1 MSFCS
6 QGARK
11 EAIRLSDKEQGLFWW
26 GDLYS
31 ISKDKDKDKGK
42 DKDNDRDEDKDKF
55 TEEGIFGVDSLHVSE
70 GAVPPQPSEQLASCV
85 QILMEQRAE
94 GKRVKTPFAIRVG
107 LVLNRARSF

>member
-1 MSFCS
+1 M
-6 QGARK
+6 
-11 EAIRLSDKEQGLFWW
+11 DNN
-26 GDLYS
+26 
-31 ISKDKDKDKGK
+31 KDK
-42 DKDNDRDEDKDKF
+42 DEDKDKF
-55 TEEGIFGVDSLHVSE
+55 KEEGIFGVDSLHVSE

>member
-31 ISKDKDKDKGK
+31 ISKDKDKDK
-42 DKDNDRDEDKDKF
+42 DKDEDKDKF
-55 TEEGIFGVDSLHVSE
+55 KEESIFDVDSLHVSE
-70 GAVPPQPSEQLASCV
+70 GAVPSQPSEQLASCV

-107 LVLNRARSF
+107 LVLNRARNF

>member
-31 ISKDKDKDKGK
+31 ISKDKDKDK
-42 DKDNDRDEDKDKF
+42 DKDEDKDKF
-55 TEEGIFGVDSLHVSE
+55 KEEGLFGVDSLHVSE
-70 GAVPPQPSEQLASCV
+70 GAVPSQPSEQLASCV

>member
-31 ISKDKDKDKGK
+31 ISKDKDKDK
-42 DKDNDRDEDKDKF
+42 DKDEDKDKF
-55 TEEGIFGVDSLHVSE
+55 KEESIFDVDSLHVSE
-70 GAVPPQPSEQLASCV
+70 GAVPSQPSEQLASCV

>member
-31 ISKDKDKDKGK
+31 ISKDKDKDK
-42 DKDNDRDEDKDKF
+42 DEDKDKF
-55 TEEGIFGVDSLHVSE
+55 KEDGIFGVDSLHVSE

>member
-31 ISKDKDKDKGK
+31 ISKDKD
-42 DKDNDRDEDKDKF
+42 EDKDKF
-55 TEEGIFGVDSLHVSE
+55 KEEGIFGVDSLHVSE
-70 GAVPPQPSEQLASCV
+70 GAVPSQPSEQLASCV

>member
-31 ISKDKDKDKGK
+31 ISKDKDKGK
-42 DKDNDRDEDKDKF
+42 DIDNDRDEDKDKF
-55 TEEGIFGVDSLHVSE
+55 KEEGISGVDNLHVSE
-70 GAVPPQPSEQLASCV
+70 GAVPSQPSEQLASCV

>member
-31 ISKDKDKDKGK
+31 ISKDKDKDKGI
-42 DKDNDRDEDKDKF
+42 DKDNNRDEEKDKF

-70 GAVPPQPSEQLASCV
+70 GAVPSQPSEQLASCV

>member
-31 ISKDKDKDKGK
+31 ISKDKDKGK
-42 DKDNDRDEDKDKF
+42 DKDNDNDEDKDKF
-55 TEEGIFGVDSLHVSE
+55 KEDGIFGVDSLHLSE
-70 GAVPPQPSEQLASCV
+70 GVVPSQPSEQLASCV

>member
-11 EAIRLSDKEQGLFWW
+11 EAIRISDKEQGLFWW

-31 ISKDKDKDKGK
+31 ISKDKD
-42 DKDNDRDEDKDKF
+42 NDRDEDKDKF
-55 TEEGIFGVDSLHVSE
+55 KEEGLFGVDSLHVSE
-70 GAVPPQPSEQLASCV
+70 GAVPSQPSEQLASCV